1 MSNQEKLLRIYNE
14 QDETGKELVFIIL
27 SCTVTGGDLFF
38 KEMQAVI
45 DQGNEEYFAETIRKW
60 VKKLQLTSKQIT

>member
-27 SCTVTGGDLFF
+27 SCAVTGGDLFF

-45 DQGNEEYFAETIRKW
+45 GHLN
-60 VKKLQLTSKQIT
+60 